1 MLLGVHETRVR
12 LIWGSGSSGRRENC
26 NRVTRS
32 FTEHP
37 RCRACLVSC
46 WCLVLRN
53 TRAVCCCVCCLC
65 CVRSWAWAWVWA
77 RAGGHGRARACARTC
92 ESHAYLRGLFSCST
106 EEGSED
112 EEEGGEV
119 AEEGSEDA
127 ECDEEGEL
135 LAPPPLT
142 TAVGTCGDG

>member
-1 MLLGVHETRVR
+1 MTAEDQSIVLME
-12 LIWGSGSSGRRENC
+12 SSSVQKHQVCPVMSTLRE
-26 NRVTRS
+26 
-32 FTEHP
+32 
-37 RCRACLVSC
+37 
-46 WCLVLRN
+46 
-53 TRAVCCCVCCLC
+53 
-65 CVRSWAWAWVWA
+65 
-77 RAGGHGRARACARTC
+77 RARRIA
-92 ESHAYLRGLFSCST
+92 FSCST

-119 AEEGSEDA
+119 AEEGSEDE

>member
-1 MLLGVHETRVR
+1 VHVRVHANHTRTFAA
-12 LIWGSGSSGRRENC
+12 SASSW
-26 NRVTRS
+26 
-32 FTEHP
+32 P
-37 RCRACLVSC
+37 
-46 WCLVLRN
+46 
-53 TRAVCCCVCCLC
+53 TRA
-65 CVRSWAWAWVWA
+65 RRIA
-77 RAGGHGRARACARTC
+77 
-92 ESHAYLRGLFSCST
+92 FSCST

-142 TAVGTCGDG
+142 TAVGTCGRVDGEAELGLAAVK